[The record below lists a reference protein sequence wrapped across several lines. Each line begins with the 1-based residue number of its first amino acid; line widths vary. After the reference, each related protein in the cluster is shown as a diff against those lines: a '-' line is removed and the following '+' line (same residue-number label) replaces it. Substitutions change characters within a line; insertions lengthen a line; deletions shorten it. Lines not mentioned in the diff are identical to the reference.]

1 LQNANTP
8 RSNLPLDV
16 ITGDVVF
23 TYLDCKVGYNSS
35 NQMVFEPRAI
45 QKGNAA
51 RAIMYMATCYNGISG
66 NNWQIPTNQSE
77 AILKQWHE
85 ADPVDNY
92 EIARQE
98 FVFSTQANRNPYIDS
113 ADFAC
118 HVNFSNM
125 TYNSCSIGLTELLKS
140 NFSVFPIPSNN
151 KVYAQV
157 NGLNITAYSVTD
169 MTGRVVAKKSKVEL
183 PVLELNAADFKSGV
197 YILNVNTIH
206 GEVQQQFIIE

>member
-1 LQNANTP
+1 LQQANTP

-16 ITGDVVF
+16 ITGNVVF
-23 TYLDCKVGYNSS
+23 SYLDCKVGYNSS

-66 NNWQIPTNQSE
+66 NNWQIPSNQSQD
-77 AILKQWHE
+77 ILKQWHD

-98 FVFSTQANRNPYIDS
+98 FIFSTQANRNPYIDS

-125 TYNSCSIGLTELLKS
+125 TYNTCAVGLPELLES
-140 NFSVFPIPSNN
+140 NFSVFPVPSNN
-151 KVYAQV
+151 KIYAQV
-157 NGLNITAYSVTD
+157 NGLNIISYTITD
-169 MTGRVVAKKSKVEL
+169 MTGRIVSKKSKIEL
-183 PVLELNAADFKSGV
+183 PVLELNAVDFKSGV
-197 YILNVNTIH
+197 YHLTVGTTF
-206 GEVQQQFIIE
+206 GEVQQQFVIE